1 MTGRN
6 YGLDV
11 LRAAAIL
18 LVLTSHATFFIIQA
32 IPESDQVKLISYF
45 CGFWGVELFFVL
57 SGFLI
62 GKIIKNLLNYDS
74 GYWVFLSGLE
84 GGFERFHVIFC
95 FYY

>member
-11 LRAAAIL
+11 LRATAIL
-18 LVLTSHATFFIIQA
+18 LVLSSHAIFFIIQA
-32 IPESDQVKLISYF
+32 IPESDSVKLISYF

-62 GKIIKNLLNYDS
+62 GAIIKKLMVSNSELLDFF
-74 GYWVFLSGLE
+74 FLD
-84 GGFERFHVIFC
+84 
-95 FYY
+95 